1 MRKLFSLDVESSSI
15 QSILEGDE
23 VIVDAN
29 TMPRGNG
36 KDMGVFVKNGENFIS
51 RFTRYGNRIIFI
63 EENGRIQVVKAA
75 DVEIIGRVVGGSFEF
90 ASSTMEQFTSIGN
103 RSEVVL

>member
-15 QSILEGDE
+15 QSILVGDE

-29 TMPRGNG
+29 TMPKGNG
-36 KDMGVFVKNGENFIS
+36 KDMGVFFKNGENFIS

-75 DVEIIGRVVGGSFEF
+75 DVEIIGTVVGGSFEF
-90 ASSTMEQFTSIGN
+90 DSVQLGGFSSFGIH
-103 RSEVVL
+103 SEVVL